1 MEYIRSL
8 NQFQIAVQVKY
19 LQHAMCITLLHEM
32 TWSFWPILV
41 ICPSP
46 IECYLLDCKNWYWD
60 IPLMVVFLHSQHYL
74 YELVIKTLV
83 QHNLFYML
91 HQFLQYHVLS
101 DSKPLVCKT
110 SYFNKLVMEMGSLQN
125 LKVISAFGLGLSV
138 TVPGKHLPSCTPALS
153 GHVKSKHFRL

>member
-19 LQHAMCITLLHEM
+19 LHAKCITSLHRI
-32 TWSFWPILV
+32 TWSFRPVLV
-41 ICPSP
+41 TCLSP
-46 IECYLLDCKNWYWD
+46 IQYYLLVYKNWYWD
-60 IPLMVVFLHSQHYL
+60 IPLMVSFLHSQHYL

-110 SYFNKLVMEMGSLQN
+110 NCFNKVVVEVGSLQN
-125 LKVISAFGLGLSV
+125 FKVISTFALGLSV
-138 TVPGKHLPSCTPALS
+138 TVPGKHLPSCTSALS